1 MVLFLELLSVVLL
14 AVPDKR
20 GIFFFNEEEGR
31 SKVRLHLLKLGSSSC
46 NLCL

>member
-20 GIFFFNEEEGR
+20 GKKWF
-31 SKVRLHLLKLGSSSC
+31 LLTKKRAEAKFVSTS
-46 NLCL
+46 